1 MAFAI
6 GQPLPGTGAPAPGTT
21 RPAGATTPDQMRAQL
36 GAMQAQKAQAMRDPN
51 APKGPPPRM
60 GGPGD
65 PGLAQRMQAQPR
77 GIAPGAPRTIGQPP
91 QYGSKPSAPRQL
103 TPPSPGMAGG
113 AFGMKPAAPRRGAFG
128 LPTKAPMSTGQAS
141 PFAGGDSFGGSRGNR

>member
-1 MAFAI
+1 MAFGIMGPSGPQA
-6 GQPLPGTGAPAPGTT
+6 GPGPNDAALQKQD
-21 RPAGATTPDQMRAQL
+21 AMRAQL

-91 QYGSKPSAPRQL
+91 QYGSKPPAPRQL

-128 LPTKAPMSTGQAS
+128 VPSKAPMSTGQAS